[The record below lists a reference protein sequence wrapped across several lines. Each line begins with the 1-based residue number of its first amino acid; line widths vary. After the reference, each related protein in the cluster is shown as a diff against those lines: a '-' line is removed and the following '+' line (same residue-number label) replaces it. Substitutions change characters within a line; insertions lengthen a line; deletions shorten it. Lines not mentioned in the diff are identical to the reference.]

1 MEESLKHRTHRTYR
15 IRGGITG
22 DMWWPVG
29 VPGAR
34 ELDARLSRN
43 EHEPFADYFPHG
55 ELWDTLESVL
65 RRNDGD
71 FQGGS
76 FTGDT
81 TITICHTYH
90 RGARVVTHERSFAL
104 ADMPSLAD
112 LVEADIYVTDFMAE
126 DY

>member
-1 MEESLKHRTHRTYR
+1 MEESLKHRTYR

-43 EHEPFADYFPHG
+43 EHEPFTAHIAHG
-55 ELWDTLESVL
+55 ELRDSLDTLLGREG
-65 RRNDGD
+65 GD
-71 FQGGS
+71 FKGAR

-81 TITICHTYH
+81 MITICHV
-90 RGARVVTHERSFAL
+90 RDSGPRRNVRERSFAL

-112 LVEADIYVTDFMAE
+112 LVEADIYVTDFMGE